1 MGARG
6 IASIVAAL
14 LLGWLSLAAAPARG
28 DWNGDAKGDVLA
40 VGSDGALLLYAG
52 NGAGGFLT
60 STGRPI
66 GSGWGAFTA
75 LLAPGDFSGD
85 GKHDLLARRSDGA
98 LLMYRGN
105 GTGGFLTGAAE
116 RIGAGWAGFTALLA
130 PGDFTGDGKADLL
143 ARKSDGALM
152 LYPGNGAGGFLVRT
166 GQRIGAGW
174 ADFTALLAPGDF
186 SGDGKADI
194 LARGSDGAL
203 LMYRGNAAGG
213 FLTGAAEPIGSGWG
227 SFTALVAGGDFS
239 GDGKADILARRSD
252 GVLLM
257 YRGNGA
263 GGFLTGTAEPIGA
276 AWNSLSALM
285 LDSGPAPPPP
295 PAPPPAPPAPP
306 SAPLQDG
313 RVKLTA
319 GIRCTP
325 PGGRLKV
332 NLRIR
337 RRAGRPPARVRRV
350 VFFVRRGPRR
360 VDRRKP
366 YVVRLRMNRPA
377 GERGRVHARVFFRR
391 AGSRKLRHKTV
402 SRRFRMCG

>member
-1 MGARG
+1 
-6 IASIVAAL
+6 
-14 LLGWLSLAAAPARG
+14 
-28 DWNGDAKGDVLA
+28 
-40 VGSDGALLLYAG
+40 
-52 NGAGGFLT
+52 
-60 STGRPI
+60 
-66 GSGWGAFTA
+66 
-75 LLAPGDFSGD
+75 
-85 GKHDLLARRSDGA
+85 
-98 LLMYRGN
+98 
-105 GTGGFLTGAAE
+105 
-116 RIGAGWAGFTALLA
+116 
-130 PGDFTGDGKADLL
+130 
-143 ARKSDGALM
+143 
-152 LYPGNGAGGFLVRT
+152 
-166 GQRIGAGW
+166 
-174 ADFTALLAPGDF
+174 
-186 SGDGKADI
+186 
-194 LARGSDGAL
+194 
-203 LMYRGNAAGG
+203 MYRGNAAGG

-295 PAPPPAPPAPP
+295 PAPRPPRRRRRA
-306 SAPLQDG
+306 LRCQDG

-391 AGSRKLRHKTV
+391 AGLAQAAPQDRVAPLPHVWLSLV
-402 SRRFRMCG
+402 DPG